1 MPHTSSE
8 KGLLGSTGGL
18 ALGQSGINASSPTM
32 GGDTLYSGRPT
43 SSVDGQMPN
52 QGFSGVGLGGAVMA
66 GVGSRPGERSSGIVL
81 PRVKDEN
88 QNGNRWIE
96 TGADVTVLWP

>member
-1 MPHTSSE
+1 
-8 KGLLGSTGGL
+8 
-18 ALGQSGINASSPTM
+18 
-32 GGDTLYSGRPT
+32 
-43 SSVDGQMPN
+43 MPN